1 MKPDWKIFLKDNG
14 AEFDDC
20 ERVVSFGNP
29 AREARAA
36 LGGTV
41 FADLSHQGLISAH
54 GPDTQTFLQG
64 QFTNDTRAV
73 DEGHSQLSAYCN
85 PKGRML
91 ANFRLFQR
99 GDTWYLR
106 LPQELVETVLQ
117 RLRLFVLRADVT
129 LEEASDAFV
138 RIGLSGPDAE
148 AELEAAVG
156 AVPAAIDEVVHTDDC
171 TVIRVPG
178 VQPRFE
184 IYSVLEGTA
193 SKIWDKLNVRCA
205 PVGSDT
211 WELLDILAGIPTIY
225 PETADL
231 FVPQM
236 ANLQL
241 VGGVSFKK
249 GCYTGQEVVARMQY
263 LGKLKRRMYRVRI
276 MSDDPVPRAAD
287 IFSPQD
293 PGQSAGKVVN
303 AQLHPDGGYAA
314 LAVIQITAA
323 DASDLHLGK
332 VDGPEVRLEE
342 LPYSFEPAEAS

>member
-1 MKPDWKIFLKDNG
+1 MKPDWKTFLKDAG
-14 AEFDDC
+14 AEFDGS

-29 AREARAA
+29 PREARAA

-54 GPDTQTFLQG
+54 GADTQTFLQG

-73 DEGHSQLSAYCN
+73 DEGHSQLSALCN

-91 ANFRLFQR
+91 AAFRIFQR
-99 GDTWYLR
+99 SDTWYLR

-117 RLRLFVLRADVT
+117 RLHMFVLRADVT
-129 LEEASDAFV
+129 LEDASDAFV
-138 RIGLSGPDAE
+138 RIGLSGPEAE

-156 AVPAAIDEVVHTDDC
+156 VVPADTDTVVHTDDC

-178 VQPRFE
+178 IQPRFE
-184 IYSVLEGTA
+184 IYSILEGTA
-193 SKIWDKLNVRCA
+193 GKIWDKLNVRCA
-205 PVGSDT
+205 PVGAGT

-241 VGGVSFKK
+241 IGGVSFRK

-263 LGKLKRRMYRVRI
+263 LGKLKRRMYHVRI
-276 MSDDPVPRAAD
+276 MTDEPVPRAAD
-287 IFSPQD
+287 IFSPRD
-293 PGQSAGKVVN
+293 PSQSAGKVVN
-303 AQLHPDGGYAA
+303 AQPHPDGGQAA

-323 DASDLHLGK
+323 EAGDLHLGS
-332 VDGPEVRLEE
+332 VEGPEVRREA
-342 LPYSFEPAEAS
+342 LPYGFEPAEAS